1 MNGYKQTKIA
11 SGDNIESVVFGTI
24 ADGIY
29 ENGIF
34 TFGFWSV
41 RVPTVQFDT
50 NARKI
55 YVDFEIKKTTTS
67 QYPDVESRFDVLQST
82 KPEIRPSISIR
93 SKSDTS
99 NTLFFV
105 DSATTSTFSQGIIDG
120 VIDCKRYKSTGYLG
134 FDLPNNDKWH
144 KERVTLNIDKMAKE
158 NTSGQRN
165 DVLSYVDRTGLDDSD
180 IEIVISLTI
189 DPGSTLDY
197 AQFDDDQSVITY
209 TKVISDLN
217 LEKNKKDYTPR
228 SVGSGYNLVTGE
240 GLSNQYIVWGEPE
253 NVKKLQ
259 RGNFNVV
266 IGESE
271 IDGLTPDGTF
281 TSHTQMAYSNSA
293 WDLQVSVDGGVNWS
307 AFESEVVYTFGADA
321 NENFSDTNAIW
332 FHSDVLISDYDD
344 TTITNCNN
352 LYMGDMLFRWAPS
365 ELAWNAAKKDFY
377 YKIKDNFEDKI

>member
-11 SGDNIESVVFGTI
+11 LGDNIDSVLFGTT

-41 RVPTVQFDT
+41 RVPTVQFDS

-55 YVDFEIKKTTTS
+55 YIDFEFKKSTTS
-67 QYPDVESRFDVLQST
+67 KYPDVESRLGLMQST
-82 KPEIRPSISIR
+82 IPEIRPGITIQ

-99 NTLFFV
+99 NALTFEDN
-105 DSATTSTFSQGIIDG
+105 DSGTSFSQAIIDG
-120 VIDCKRYKSTGYLG
+120 VIECVRYKSTGYVG
-134 FDLPNNDKWH
+134 FDLPNNDRWH

-158 NTSGQRN
+158 NTSGQRF

-180 IEIVISLTI
+180 IEVVIALAI
-189 DPGSTLDY
+189 DPGSTLDF
-197 AQFDDDQSVITY
+197 AQFDDDQSVINF

-228 SVGSGYNLVTGE
+228 SVGSGYNILTGE

-281 TSHTQMAYSNSA
+281 ATHTQMAYSNSA
-293 WDLQVSVDGGVNWS
+293 WDLEVSVDGGSNWA
-307 AFESEVVYTFGADA
+307 AFESEAAYTFGSDA
-321 NENFSDTNAIW
+321 NENFSDTNGIW

-365 ELAWNAAKKDFY
+365 ELHFSGAKKDYY